1 MKIHFRLSDERLITP
16 TGISLV
22 GQLLATSNF
31 IRIINRLPMEKKRSQ
46 PQIPTGDIL
55 LCYIALLCQAKTCFD
70 AYREL
75 EADREF
81 YKLSLGLKK
90 GIASPE
96 TARQRMDYLAENA
109 SVHTA
114 VLDACVT
121 MFEEMGIQPSPEE
134 HGFVPIDADVS
145 CMDNSNTHK
154 ELVSRTYAGYDGYA
168 PMFAYIGTE
177 GFLLDAELRE
187 GKQHSQKHTPDF
199 LRELLYYGHK
209 MTDKPLLVRLDSGND
224 SADNYG
230 ILLEDGSWFIVKRNP
245 RTESKEEWAKHIK
258 EWCKNPQT
266 PREGKTVYIGTTW
279 KDVTY
284 TVEKNGQKEQKTI
297 RMRIVYEMIERTID
311 KYGQILLMPEIE
323 LNMWWTNLG
332 WSDAD
337 IIASYH
343 AHGECEQY
351 HSEIKTDMDVERLP
365 SGKFKTNAL
374 VLDLTILAFNI
385 LRIIGYYS
393 VRTGSAPKTK
403 RPVKRRRIRTVID
416 NLIRI
421 AGHLTKHA
429 GRVIMSLGRCNA
441 WRHNFLDVLNAI
453 AGT

>member
-1 MKIHFRLSDERLITP
+1 
-16 TGISLV
+16 
-22 GQLLATSNF
+22 
-31 IRIINRLPMEKKRSQ
+31 
-46 PQIPTGDIL
+46 
-55 LCYIALLCQAKTCFD
+55 
-70 AYREL
+70 
-75 EADREF
+75 
-81 YKLSLGLKK
+81 
-90 GIASPE
+90 
-96 TARQRMDYLAENA
+96 
-109 SVHTA
+109 
-114 VLDACVT
+114 
-121 MFEEMGIQPSPEE
+121 
-134 HGFVPIDADVS
+134 
-145 CMDNSNTHK
+145 
-154 ELVSRTYAGYDGYA
+154 
-168 PMFAYIGTE
+168 
-177 GFLLDAELRE
+177 
-187 GKQHSQKHTPDF
+187 
-199 LRELLYYGHK
+199 

-332 WSDAD
+332 WSDAE

-429 GRVIMSLGRCNA
+429 GRVIMSLGRSNA

>member
-1 MKIHFRLSDERLITP
+1 MHITVKN
-16 TGISLV
+16 I
-22 GQLLATSNF
+22 
-31 IRIINRLPMEKKRSQ
+31 
-46 PQIPTGDIL
+46 
-55 LCYIALLCQAKTCFD
+55 
-70 AYREL
+70 
-75 EADREF
+75 
-81 YKLSLGLKK
+81 
-90 GIASPE
+90 
-96 TARQRMDYLAENA
+96 
-109 SVHTA
+109 
-114 VLDACVT
+114 
-121 MFEEMGIQPSPEE
+121 
-134 HGFVPIDADVS
+134 
-145 CMDNSNTHK
+145 
-154 ELVSRTYAGYDGYA
+154 
-168 PMFAYIGTE
+168 
-177 GFLLDAELRE
+177 
-187 GKQHSQKHTPDF
+187 
-199 LRELLYYGHK
+199 
-209 MTDKPLLVRLDSGND
+209 
-224 SADNYG
+224 
-230 ILLEDGSWFIVKRNP
+230 IVKRNP
-245 RTESKEEWAKHIK
+245 RTESKEEWAKNIK
-258 EWCKNPQT
+258 EWCKEPQT
-266 PREGKTVYIGTTW
+266 PRDGKTVYIGTTW

-284 TVEKNGQKEQKTI
+284 TVEKKGQKELKTI

-311 KYGQILLMPEIE
+311 KYGQVLLMPDIE

-332 WSDAD
+332 WSDAE

-441 WRHNFLDVLNAI
+441 WRLNFLDVLNAI
-453 AGT
+453 VGT

>member
-1 MKIHFRLSDERLITP
+1 M
-16 TGISLV
+16 
-22 GQLLATSNF
+22 
-31 IRIINRLPMEKKRSQ
+31 
-46 PQIPTGDIL
+46 

-145 CMDNSNTHK
+145 CMDNSNTCK
-154 ELVSRTYAGYDGYA
+154 ENVSRTYAGYDGYA
-168 PMFAYIGTE
+168 PIFAYIGTE

-187 GKQHSQKHTPDF
+187 GKQHSQKHTPEF
-199 LRELLYYGHK
+199 LCELLHYGHK

-429 GRVIMSLGRCNA
+429 GRVIMSLGRSNA
-441 WRHNFLDVLNAI
+441 WRLNFLDVLNAI

>member
-1 MKIHFRLSDERLITP
+1 MVP
-16 TGISLV
+16 
-22 GQLLATSNF
+22 
-31 IRIINRLPMEKKRSQ
+31 
-46 PQIPTGDIL
+46 
-55 LCYIALLCQAKTCFD
+55 YIA
-70 AYREL
+70 
-75 EADREF
+75 
-81 YKLSLGLKK
+81 
-90 GIASPE
+90 
-96 TARQRMDYLAENA
+96 
-109 SVHTA
+109 
-114 VLDACVT
+114 
-121 MFEEMGIQPSPEE
+121 
-134 HGFVPIDADVS
+134 
-145 CMDNSNTHK
+145 
-154 ELVSRTYAGYDGYA
+154 
-168 PMFAYIGTE
+168 
-177 GFLLDAELRE
+177 
-187 GKQHSQKHTPDF
+187 
-199 LRELLYYGHK
+199 
-209 MTDKPLLVRLDSGND
+209 
-224 SADNYG
+224 
-230 ILLEDGSWFIVKRNP
+230 
-245 RTESKEEWAKHIK
+245 
-258 EWCKNPQT
+258 
-266 PREGKTVYIGTTW
+266 
-279 KDVTY
+279 TY
-284 TVEKNGQKEQKTI
+284 TVEKNDQKEQKTI

-441 WRHNFLDVLNAI
+441 WRLNFLDVLNAI